1 MDGLA
6 IKTLRAPVAPAV
18 VEELIALWALDDV
31 FGCVGDDG
39 AKAVRRAAKAVRG
52 DAAANHPELI
62 IYVCQDQPTGK
73 IAGTAVLLISRD
85 APVVGTL
92 GEVATHPDYRRRG
105 IAAALCAQS
114 RDDFKALRGEVLML
128 GTTVVAA
135 SRLYHKTGYRRL
147 PGTNA
152 WWLNVRD
159 DRSAEE
165 WQVDYFRTAHATSTS
180 PAPPGSVASVSIC
193 IGTAADRLRM
203 PALFHVPHESA
214 VLDSNLKLY
223 STRAAVQSSVNGLY
237 PRYAALLDPLFANG
251 GGDVVKDG
259 SCHDHGLRGC
269 WWALRSKA
277 NAAAAGA
284 AAAAADEKCAGLLVG
299 LATVAIVGDSCN
311 NSVAW
316 LDGFTHARWFE
327 HHWEPLLATALA
339 WVQATTSC
347 AQCYARIAASDAAKL
362 AGFRGL
368 GFKLVGASDGA
379 AGLPTPAPAPPTPP
393 LRARFVYEEGEEG
406 PGYLG
411 PAKSEASL
419 LMAFSF

>member
-1 MDGLA
+1 MQVRVDMDGLA
-6 IKTLRAPVAPAV
+6 IKTLRAPVAAAV

-62 IYVCQDQPTGK
+62 IYVCQDHLTGK

-92 GEVATHPDYRRRG
+92 GEVATHPEYRRRG

-114 RDDFKALRGEVLML
+114 RDDFKALRGEMLML

-165 WQVDYFRTAHATSTS
+165 WQVDYFRTAHTTSTS
-180 PAPPGSVASVSIC
+180 PSPPRSVASVSIC

-251 GGDVVKDG
+251 GGDG

-269 WWALRSKA
+269 WWALRCKAPAGGAGGGSAGAGAGAGEESYGFEVADASGLTSAVAAA
-277 NAAAAGA
+277 NATHLSSLRWM
-284 AAAAADEKCAGLLVG
+284 E
-299 LATVAIVGDSCN
+299 
-311 NSVAW
+311 SV
-316 LDGFTHARWFE
+316 R
-327 HHWEPLLATALA
+327 
-339 WVQATTSC
+339 C
-347 AQCYARIAASDAAKL
+347 
-362 AGFRGL
+362 
-368 GFKLVGASDGA
+368 
-379 AGLPTPAPAPPTPP
+379 
-393 LRARFVYEEGEEG
+393 
-406 PGYLG
+406 
-411 PAKSEASL
+411 
-419 LMAFSF
+419 